1 MADDP
6 ATSRRRILGLIAA
19 SPAAAALAA
28 DVQSAPPQP
37 GKGLANVSM
46 RLADYHFP
54 EDERDWKPALERAF
68 DALSSTRTAHPAYP
82 RWGVGILEAGRGIIS
97 VQQPPRFSGSQVGF
111 GIVGAGRFATVFST
125 NIGKGQLFFL
135 NPSAYNYFA
144 DFTAVNDTRDQ
155 TSERTDAAFSI
166 LGTDGAHMT
175 AFSRIVFGGFTY
187 GISIS
192 GTTNGD
198 YTHVSNC
205 EFGTR
210 YAYTNSH
217 NKNAVSAIFDGCS
230 FGCTGSA
237 FLLGGSGE
245 VTMRGG
251 GANVARTLIA
261 YTEGAGINGIYPQS
275 VAVDH
280 VKLEYGG
287 TDDDSRLLIDG
298 RDCTLSPDA
307 GGADTVTVLRDTTY
321 ALGDH
326 PPGTPVGPA
335 YDRQVIIDL
344 AGGRHRVHAWG
355 GYIRGT
361 IRYASSYLENR
372 ARWLFGRMRAA
383 PIPSRLHLDGTGTHP
398 LVEWWGN
405 EGIADQYRG
414 GQSGLRCIRTGTALL
429 WRHTA
434 DRIVNTGIAAS
445 RLSLDKDRTWYG
457 GAFTIDL
464 TEADLPPLVTIEGL
478 ALFIRGNAQA
488 TDTRIEWFSN
498 AAFSSLH
505 DTAIVPGNTLGK
517 FLISAKELTV
527 TDGKLRVRIAK
538 PGPGDD
544 GTTGALVIYYFPYMI

>member
-6 ATSRRRILGLIAA
+6 ATTRRSILGLIAA

-28 DVQSAPPQP
+28 DVQSADTAPP
-37 GKGLANVSM
+37 GGLANVST
-46 RLADYHFP
+46 RLADYHLP
-54 EDERDWKPALERAF
+54 ADGRDWKPALDRAF
-68 DALSSTRTAHPAYP
+68 NSLSVTRTAHPAYP
-82 RWGVGILEAGRGIIS
+82 RWGVGILQAGRGILS
-97 VQQPPRFSGSQVGF
+97 VQQPSRFSDSQVGF

-125 NIGKGQLFFL
+125 NISKGDFFFL
-135 NPSAYNYFA
+135 NPSAYNYFS
-144 DFTAVNDTRDQ
+144 DFTIVNESRSQNIGSNNT
-155 TSERTDAAFSI
+155 AFAI

-175 AFSRIVFGGFTY
+175 AFSRIVFDHFTY
-187 GISIS
+187 GIAVTGS
-192 GTTNGD
+192 TNGD
-198 YTHVSNC
+198 FTYVDNS
-205 EFGTR
+205 EFRTDH
-210 YAYTNSH
+210 AYTNSR

-251 GANVARTLIA
+251 GANVSGALIA
-261 YTEGAGINGIYPQS
+261 YMDGAGINGIYPQS

-280 VKLEYGG
+280 VKLEYSGK
-287 TDDDSRLLIDG
+287 DADARLLVDG
-298 RDCTLSPDA
+298 RDCSLSPDA

-321 ALGDH
+321 ALGDL
-326 PPGTPVGPA
+326 PPGSPVGPA
-335 YDRQVIIDL
+335 YDNHVIVNL

-361 IRYASSYLENR
+361 IRYASSYLEDR

-383 PIPSRLHLDGTGTHP
+383 PSPSRLLLSGTGTHP

-434 DRIVNTGIAAS
+434 DRIINTGIASS
-445 RLSLDKDRTWYG
+445 RLSPDRGRSWHG

-464 TEADLPPLVTIEGL
+464 TEADLPRLVTIEGI
-478 ALFIRGNAQA
+478 ALFVRDNAMA
-488 TDTRIEWFSN
+488 TDTRVEWFSD
-498 AAFSSLH
+498 AGFSSLH
-505 DTAIVPGNTLGK
+505 DTAIVPGSARGK
-517 FLISAKELTV
+517 ISVSAKELTV
-527 TDGKLRVRIAK
+527 ADGKLRIRIAK

-544 GTTGALVIYYFPYMI
+544 GTTGALVIYYFPYVD